1 MYNNK
6 EIVPTI
12 DFGEE
17 EYKSAVEILK
27 KKKLERYYDNTEADT
42 PKKNVKYF
50 VDNISPTF
58 GKAIDIGCGSG
69 NDSVYLIM
77 DGVLFQLI
85 KKMQEKEFQKGQML
99 KNKKDLSFNNR
110 ILKT

>member
-17 EYKSAVEILK
+17 EYKLAVEILK

-42 PKKNVKYF
+42 PKKK
-50 VDNISPTF
+50 
-58 GKAIDIGCGSG
+58 
-69 NDSVYLIM
+69 
-77 DGVLFQLI
+77 
-85 KKMQEKEFQKGQML
+85 
-99 KNKKDLSFNNR
+99 
-110 ILKT
+110 